1 MEQNKNKVSRLQY
14 SLLFCYFMFMNLQN
28 NYLEDVFF
36 AIIVLGVAFII
47 GRILRF
53 IIGRFVRTA
62 SSKLKVDPTKYNF
75 LKNAVEFIVY
85 IIAFIVIF
93 RSIPKLHDYGT
104 AIFAGAGVFA
114 AIVGFASQ
122 SAFSNI
128 VSGIFLVIFKPF
140 SVGDRIRVG
149 QLYTGDVEDI
159 TLRHVVIKDFEN
171 RRIVMPNNVI
181 SNETIIN
188 STLNEE
194 KLCVFLEVGISFD
207 SNVDQAM
214 KIMEEEA
221 SKHPECKDNRTRL
234 AIERAE
240 PKVEVKL
247 IDITESAL
255 LLRAWVWATNPTTGF
270 DMKCDLLRS
279 IKIRF
284 DEVGISLAYPQ
295 RIIHIKDHSNPLPR

>member
-1 MEQNKNKVSRLQY
+1 MLRSP
-14 SLLFCYFMFMNLQN
+14 LFCYFRFMNLTN
-28 NYLEDVFF
+28 NYWDDVFF
-36 AIIVLGVAFII
+36 AIIVLGIAFII
-47 GRILRF
+47 GRILRS

-62 SSKLKVDPTKYNF
+62 STKLKVDPTKYNF

-85 IIAFIVIF
+85 VIGFIVIF

-128 VSGIFLVIFKPF
+128 VSGIFIVIFKPF

-159 TLRHVVIKDFEN
+159 TLRHTVIKDFEN

-188 STLNEE
+188 SNLHEE
-194 KLCVFLEVGISFD
+194 KLCIFIEIGISFD
-207 SNVDQAM
+207 SDVEKAM
-214 KIMEEEA
+214 IIMKEEA
-221 SKHPECKDNRTRL
+221 EQHPECKDKRTPL
-234 AIERAE
+234 AIDRGE
-240 PKVEVKL
+240 PKVDVKL
-247 IDITESAL
+247 INITDTAL

-270 DMKCDLLRS
+270 DMKCDLLKS
-279 IKIRF
+279 IKLQF
-284 DEVGISLAYPQ
+284 DQAGISLAYSQ
-295 RIIHIKDHSNPLPR
+295 RLIHIKDSNTLAR